1 MASQLSMKYSE
12 MEGAI
17 RQLKTECTNFAN
29 TTKNMTTQV
38 TKLCDNWTADAS
50 PIYREDYGKLTKNF
64 GQTLSVVKELISS
77 TEKYLADMKALDTAY
92 SKSKVQ

>member
-1 MASQLSMKYSE
+1 MASQLSMKYGE

-17 RQLKTECTNFAN
+17 KQLKTECANFES
-29 TTKNMTTQV
+29 TTTNMTTQV

-50 PIYREDYGKLTKNF
+50 PIYRADYGKLTRNF
-64 GQTLSVVKELISS
+64 GQTLNVVRDLISS